1 MKLPEGAEVDI
12 ERGNKFIQLCKEAN
26 IGVKF
31 ITRRYF
37 INAFNSYALSVG
49 DDTAFNDLSK
59 LKNKDITVKMLRSVK
74 DDQEFIKI
82 LTAS

>member
-1 MKLPEGAEVDI
+1 VDI

-26 IGVKF
+26 MGVKF

-37 INAFNSYALSVG
+37 INAFNSHALSVG

-59 LKNKDITVKMLRSVK
+59 LKNKDITEKMLRSVK

-82 LTAS
+82 LTEA